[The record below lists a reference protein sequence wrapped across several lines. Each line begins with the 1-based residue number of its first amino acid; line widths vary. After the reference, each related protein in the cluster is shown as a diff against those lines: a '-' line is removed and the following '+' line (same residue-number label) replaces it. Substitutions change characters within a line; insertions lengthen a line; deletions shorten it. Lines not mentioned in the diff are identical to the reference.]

1 MAYTAKQSRFSRSMT
16 QVCARD
22 AQHEMGN
29 TMKMIRPNKQ
39 QLVLIA
45 GLSAFVAL
53 LGFVAFQ
60 MGPLAPTKLTVSQVK
75 SESLTPGVFGIGS
88 VEARQ
93 SWLMGPTQSGRVL
106 KVHVDVGQSVK
117 AGQLLAEMDPVD
129 LDQRIQA
136 QEAALAKA
144 SSVEMAAKAQMAD
157 SLAKRELASGNL
169 VRYQSLAKQNF
180 ISSAA
185 LEGRLQE
192 QHSADAAY
200 QAAQANLQAAKQ
212 DANRLQAERAGAM
225 LQKQNSRLVAPADA
239 VVVSRDAESGSTVVA
254 GQPVLRL
261 ADPKSLWVKLRVDQA
276 RSAGLASGLPAQ
288 IVLRSQAAK
297 IWVGKVER
305 VELQADAVTEE
316 RIAHIGFDSI
326 PDSLS
331 LGEMAEVTLQLQPIV
346 QAMVLSQASVQTHQ
360 GRTGVWRLKEGELAF
375 TPVQLGASTLDGRVQ
390 VLSGLALNDTVVVY
404 SEKPLSE
411 GSRFKVVDALVK
423 KAQP

>member
-1 MAYTAKQSRFSRSMT
+1 
-16 QVCARD
+16 
-22 AQHEMGN
+22 
-29 TMKMIRPNKQ
+29 MKMIRPNKQ

-60 MGPLAPTKLTVSQVK
+60 MGPLAPTKLTVTQVK
-75 SESLTPGVFGIGS
+75 SESLTPAVFGIGS

-117 AGQLLAEMDPVD
+117 AGQVLAEMDPVD

-136 QEAALAKA
+136 QEAALTKA
-144 SSVEMAAKAQMAD
+144 SSVEMAAKAQLAD
-157 SLAKRELASGNL
+157 SQAKRELASANL
-169 VRYQSLAKQNF
+169 ARYQSLVTQNF

-185 LEGRLQE
+185 LESRVQE

-200 QAAQANLQAAKQ
+200 RAAQANLQAAKQ
-212 DANRLQAERAGAM
+212 DTNRLQAERAGAM
-225 LQKQNSRLVAPADA
+225 QQKQNSRLLAPADA
-239 VVVSRDAESGSTVVA
+239 IVVSRDAEPGSTVVA
-254 GQPVLRL
+254 GQAVLRL
-261 ADPKSLWVKLRVDQA
+261 VDPKSLWVRLRVDQA
-276 RSAGLASGLPAQ
+276 RSSGLASGLPAQ

-297 IWVGKVER
+297 TWEGKVER

-316 RIAHIGFDSI
+316 RIAHIVFDNIPNSI
-326 PDSLS
+326 SM
-331 LGEMAEVTLQLQPIV
+331 GEMAEVTLELKPFA
-346 QAMVLSQASVQTHQ
+346 QAMVLPQASVQTNE
-360 GRTGVWRLKEGELAF
+360 GRTGVWRLKEGALTFA
-375 TPVQLGASTLDGRVQ
+375 PVQWGATTLDGQVQ